1 MMINI
6 ELMHM
11 LFKFEDLKVY
21 QKSLDFID
29 DVYSITKQFPK
40 EEQYGLTSQFRRAST
55 SIAMNISEGSGS
67 TDKDF
72 NKYLRTA
79 YNSLK
84 ECVVCATVA
93 YRQDFIGKEAHEKL
107 RKELVEISKMI
118 AGLRKYLNRRDSEK

>member
-1 MMINI
+1 
-6 ELMHM
+6 M
-11 LFKFEDLKVY
+11 LFKFEELKVY

-29 DVYSITKQFPK
+29 VVYEVTIQFPQ
-40 EEQYGLTSQFRRAST
+40 EERYGLTSQFRRAST
-55 SIAMNISEGSGS
+55 SIALNIAEGSGS

-84 ECVVCATVA
+84 ECVVCSTVA
-93 YRQDFIGKEAHEKL
+93 YRQDFISEEIHENL

-118 AGLRKYLNRRDSEK
+118 AGLRKYLNRDNSDH

>member
-1 MMINI
+1 
-6 ELMHM
+6 M

-21 QKSLDFID
+21 QKSLDFVDI
-29 DVYSITKQFPK
+29 VYEVSSHFPQ
-40 EEQYGLTSQFRRAST
+40 EERYGLISQFRRAST
-55 SIAMNISEGSGS
+55 SIAQNIAEGSGS

-84 ECVVCATVA
+84 ECVVCSTVA
-93 YRQDFIGKEAHEKL
+93 YRQKFINEEVHENL

-118 AGLRKYLNRRDSEK
+118 AGLRKYLNRGDLEH

>member
-1 MMINI
+1 
-6 ELMHM
+6 M

-29 DVYSITKQFPK
+29 SVYKITLQFPQ
-40 EEQYGLTSQFRRAST
+40 EELYGLTSQFRRAST
-55 SIAMNISEGSGS
+55 SIALNIAEGSGS

-79 YNSLK
+79 FNSLK
-84 ECVVCATVA
+84 ECVVCSTLAF
-93 YRQDFIGKEAHEKL
+93 RLKFINKEIDDNL

-118 AGLRKYLNRRDSEK
+118 AGLRKYLNREDPEH